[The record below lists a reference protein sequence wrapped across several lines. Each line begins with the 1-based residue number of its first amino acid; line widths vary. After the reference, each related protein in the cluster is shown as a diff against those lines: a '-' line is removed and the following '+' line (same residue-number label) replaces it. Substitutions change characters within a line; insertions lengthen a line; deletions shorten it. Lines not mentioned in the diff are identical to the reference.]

1 MVFHHGWSF
10 KNEKK
15 NLRKIFEKI
24 KSKLAENTCSF
35 IIQTQYFKQNSEIR

>member
-1 MVFHHGWSF
+1 MEFHHDWSF

-15 NLRKIFEKI
+15 NLQKF